1 MCIRSECSTHN
12 TNEFSACVVVGIMG
26 LVNNYEVMINYV
38 TLLLLVKKLK
48 IAGQTTCTNKKEGT
62 NKIVDEYCGTS
73 NNPNHKGLTILSQVR
88 RYYTFREIQ

>member
-38 TLLLLVKKLK
+38 TLLLLV
-48 IAGQTTCTNKKEGT
+48 N
-62 NKIVDEYCGTS
+62 IVILRIR
-73 NNPNHKGLTILSQVR
+73 NNSEEAFPD
-88 RYYTFREIQ
+88 